1 MDHQSILHDSAGSQ
15 PPEGFRYLPAE
26 GHEPT
31 VKRDLEAALQLLA
44 ERARYLTGASGAS
57 IGLRVGGELF
67 CRAAAGP
74 SALEVGS
81 RFPVETAI
89 MAKSLHLGQIRRC
102 HDTQKESPV
111 SAEDWAELGIRSLM
125 VAPLVRE
132 GATVGVFELV
142 AERDHAFEDRD
153 VAMLQRLSEMI
164 LTAIEQFDVAARL
177 AAVGPD
183 TEKQESFTNHET
195 EPNAEATAS
204 TSPSA
209 GPELKSG
216 QVLKKG
222 QAEPELPELLKVQ
235 RCQAC
240 GFPVSASRTL
250 CLDCEEAQGDEQRS
264 AFLGQLSA
272 VREPGWLQ
280 SHLYTVG
287 TLFIA
292 ALTVAMLV
300 LKFR

>member
-1 MDHQSILHDSAGSQ
+1 MDHQSILHYSAGVQ
-15 PPEGFRYLPAE
+15 LPEGFRHSPAE
-26 GHEPT
+26 DHEPAT
-31 VKRDLEAALQLLA
+31 ERDLEAALQLLA

-57 IGLRVGGELF
+57 IGLRAGKDMF

-74 SALEVGS
+74 SALEVSS
-81 RFPVETAI
+81 RLPVETGI
-89 MAKSLHLGQIRRC
+89 MGESLRLGEILRC
-102 HDTQKESPV
+102 HDTE
-111 SAEDWAELGIRSLM
+111 AEPSVGEQDWAELGIRSMM
-125 VAPLVRE
+125 VVPLVRE
-132 GATVGVFELV
+132 GEAVGVFELV
-142 AERDHAFEDRD
+142 AERTHAFEDRD
-153 VAMLQRLSEMI
+153 VATLQRLSEMI
-164 LTAIEQFDVAARL
+164 LTAIEQFDLASQPAAE
-177 AAVGPD
+177 ASDA
-183 TEKQESFTNHET
+183 EKQESFVSPET
-195 EPNAEATAS
+195 QPDAEET
-204 TSPSA
+204 T
-209 GPELKSG
+209 EL
-216 QVLKKG
+216 VLKKN
-222 QAEPELPELLKVQ
+222 QQEPELPELLKVQ

-240 GFPVSASRTL
+240 GFPVSECRTL